1 MGQTEAGSAQRAG
14 GKSPVN
20 QEIVCCERA
29 FPCLGQM
36 QMVDKMIFVK
46 RYSSLVVAS
55 SMSGKK
61 VGIARMKGGQG
72 GKKREN
78 SASGKV

>member
-1 MGQTEAGSAQRAG
+1 
-14 GKSPVN
+14 
-20 QEIVCCERA
+20 
-29 FPCLGQM
+29 M

-46 RYSSLVVAS
+46 RYSSLVVAP

-61 VGIARMKGGQG
+61 VGIARMKGGQA
-72 GKKREN
+72 GKRREN